1 MPKCLSL
8 FAWLAAWLF
17 ASTSSCLAAG
27 IDHRLNFD
35 QSGIWKHSN
44 QQVLLD
50 TLIAG
55 EVAGALWEGGDT
67 ELGRTFWQAIDASA
81 IGAVS
86 AEGLSQFDTLFAK
99 TGAEVLA
106 IAQKFVPQLHTYF
119 SQPELPEEN
128 ESLRERLRKA
138 GGYFSSK
145 LNSEFLAKVRH
156 IDLVTDDKAVLKRA
170 RQYLQNL
177 EKEVLMKHACFM
189 ACQTGFSASGYLRAK
204 TDAELNFRED
214 KDVRSS
220 AAEVP
225 KDTPHPDLYT
235 RLLEWRAVMAEELD
249 RALHEV
255 LPTRSLQELVR
266 LLPMDRASLKKILGI
281 GKGKLNRFGADYRHC
296 REI

>member
-86 AEGLSQFDTLFAK
+86 AEGLKRIFTRSRPIQSDNPRLWFQGGGHYSFPSDEVTAVTAIVTPFMIEY
-99 TGAEVLA
+99 GAQYPVTYALA
-106 IAQKFVPQLHTYF
+106 SLPLYVGVARMKAQAHWQTDMLASWALGAGAATYAHTRNNPLIL
-119 SQPELPEEN
+119 S
-128 ESLRERLRKA
+128 
-138 GGYFSSK
+138 
-145 LNSEFLAKVRH
+145 
-156 IDLVTDDKAVLKRA
+156 
-170 RQYLQNL
+170 
-177 EKEVLMKHACFM
+177 
-189 ACQTGFSASGYLRAK
+189 
-204 TDAELNFRED
+204 
-214 KDVRSS
+214 
-220 AAEVP
+220 
-225 KDTPHPDLYT
+225 
-235 RLLEWRAVMAEELD
+235 
-249 RALHEV
+249 V
-255 LPTRSLQELVR
+255 LPHGFAVGIK
-266 LLPMDRASLKKILGI
+266 ASW
-281 GKGKLNRFGADYRHC
+281 
-296 REI
+296 